1 MGTNSTANPISPAH
15 LSAAE
20 RLAEIAGI
28 LAAGVMRLKARQSRQ
43 LSTRRGESSVDF
55 TARQS
60 RHDLTEDAAE
70 TGR

>member
-1 MGTNSTANPISPAH
+1 MTLTCMNPLSPDRMTAS
-15 LSAAE
+15 E
-20 RLAEIAGI
+20 RLDELAEI
-28 LAAGVMRLKARQSRQ
+28 LAAGVMRLKARKSRQ

-70 TGR
+70 TER